1 MTETDGEIIPCSW
14 VERINTVKTTTLS
27 KAIYTFNAIPMK
39 VSMLFF
45 TELEQQQKN
54 FTICMGTQKT
64 PNSQGNLEKEGWSWR
79 NQPPRLQTT
88 LQSYSHQDSMILA
101 QKQKY
106 RPMQQDRKP
115 RDKPMHQ
122 GAPYL

>member
-1 MTETDGEIIPCSW
+1 MYAENYKTRMKEIINETNIWRDIPCSW

-79 NQPPRLQTT
+79 NKV
-88 LQSYSHQDSMILA
+88 S
-101 QKQKY
+101 
-106 RPMQQDRKP
+106 
-115 RDKPMHQ
+115 
-122 GAPYL
+122 